1 MPIKSR
7 TETTTGEWLGP
18 TSEEK
23 ICNSVPMPSSG
34 CKLSFPLANRSGNK
48 STLTSPVRIKP
59 TILVFW
65 LGSRH
70 SSKDRRESGWTTVL
84 GSTWLVWPEFQSI
97 PGIGFFICAGSYILS
112 RELELVTD
120 KTDSNRWRADC
131 CWAGHWSLNEEIS
144 RLIGAKLY
152 VRSEPLSVIESNNPC
167 ANFIVRPVCIPTNRD
182 TKMSVSA
189 LGPEKAPWATVRL
202 GLVVERIDFPEDLR
216 PNRV

>member
-84 GSTWLVWPEFQSI
+84 GSTWLVLPEFQSI
-97 PGIGFFICAGSYILS
+97 PGIGF
-112 RELELVTD
+112 
-120 KTDSNRWRADC
+120 
-131 CWAGHWSLNEEIS
+131 
-144 RLIGAKLY
+144 LY
-152 VRSEPLSVIESNNPC
+152 VLARTSWAENWNWWQIKPTQIGGVLIVVGQVIGVSTRKSVDSLAQSYMSAQNLYPL
-167 ANFIVRPVCIPTNRD
+167 
-182 TKMSVSA
+182 
-189 LGPEKAPWATVRL
+189 
-202 GLVVERIDFPEDLR
+202 
-216 PNRV
+216 